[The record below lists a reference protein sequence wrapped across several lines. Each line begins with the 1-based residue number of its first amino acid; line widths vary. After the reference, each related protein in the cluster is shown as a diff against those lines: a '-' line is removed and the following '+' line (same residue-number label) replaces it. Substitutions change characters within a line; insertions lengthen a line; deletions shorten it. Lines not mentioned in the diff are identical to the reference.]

1 MLGTG
6 IPSVPPFRLRL
17 RALSQKGHRNLRI
30 LLLGLNYT
38 PELTG
43 IGKYS
48 GEMMEWLAGRGHEV
62 RVVTT
67 PPYYPAWRVG
77 EDYSWW
83 KYRKEISPN
92 GVQIYRC
99 PLWVPSRPSGI
110 SRMVHLG
117 SFATSSLPVMLALAG
132 WRPHVVLTVE
142 PAFFCAPSTVLTAA
156 IAGAAA
162 WLHVQDFEIDAA
174 FGLGLLPAEGA
185 IHNFAL
191 AYERLV
197 MRGFDRVSSISSN
210 MVKRLAE
217 KGVPKHKREHFP
229 NWVDIDSIRPLEGP
243 NQIRRELG
251 IGDQQIVLLYSG
263 NLGVKQGLEMLP
275 QLAQQLHDDPR
286 LHFVFCGDGAFRPQL
301 EQMTTALHNVS
312 LLPLQPLDK
321 LNELLSAA
329 DIHLLPQ
336 KEDAAALVMPSKLT
350 GMLASGRP
358 VIATASPGT
367 QVAEAVSGCGI
378 NVAPGDLDAL
388 VAAVLKLAANA
399 QLRKEMGRAARLF
412 AEETLGREQ
421 VLRRFEAA
429 MQGLLSSKKAI
440 AVPAAVSPEPPLPRP
455 E

>member
-1 MLGTG
+1 M
-6 IPSVPPFRLRL
+6 
-17 RALSQKGHRNLRI
+17 RI

-67 PPYYPAWRVG
+67 PPYYPAWKVR

-83 KYRKEISPN
+83 KYRKEVSPAS
-92 GVQIYRC
+92 VHIYRC

-117 SFATSSLPVMLALAG
+117 SFATSSLPVMLAMVG
-132 WRPHVVLTVE
+132 WRPDVVLTVE
-142 PAFFCAPSTVLTAA
+142 PAFFCAPSTILTALLS
-156 IAGAAA
+156 GAAA

-174 FGLGLLPAEGA
+174 FDLGLLPAAGA

-229 NWVDIDSIRPLEGP
+229 NWVDIDSIRPLDGP

-251 IGDQQIVLLYSG
+251 IDDDQIVLLYSG
-263 NLGVKQGLEMLP
+263 NLGVKQGFEMLP
-275 QLAQQLHDDPR
+275 QLAQQLHDDLR

-301 EQMTTALHNVS
+301 ERMTAGLGNVS
-312 LLPLQPLDK
+312 LLPLQPLEK
-321 LNELLSAA
+321 LNELLNAA

-336 KEDAAALVMPSKLT
+336 KEGAAALVMPSKLT

-367 QVAEAVSGCGI
+367 QVADAVSGCGI
-378 NVAPGDLDAL
+378 NIAPGDPNALLDA
-388 VAAVLKLAANA
+388 VLALASNA
-399 QLRKEMGRAARLF
+399 TLRRELGLAARLF
-412 AEETLGREQ
+412 AEENLGREQ

-429 MQGLLSSKKAI
+429 MQSLLTSKTAI
-440 AVPAAVSPEPPLPRP
+440 PVPSAARPEPHSPNP

>member
-1 MLGTG
+1 
-6 IPSVPPFRLRL
+6 
-17 RALSQKGHRNLRI
+17 LRI

-67 PPYYPAWRVG
+67 PPYYPAWKVR

-83 KYRKEISPN
+83 KYRKEVSPAS
-92 GVQIYRC
+92 VHIYRC

-117 SFATSSLPVMLALAG
+117 SFATSSLPVMLAMAG
-132 WRPHVVLTVE
+132 WRPDVVLTVE
-142 PAFFCAPSTVLTAA
+142 PAFFCAPSTILTALLS
-156 IAGAAA
+156 GAAA

-174 FGLGLLPAEGA
+174 FNLGLLPAAGA

-229 NWVDIDSIRPLEGP
+229 NWVDIDSIRPLDGP

-251 IGDQQIVLLYSG
+251 IDDDQIVLLYSG
-263 NLGVKQGLEMLP
+263 NLGVKQGFEMLL
-275 QLAQQLHDDPR
+275 QLAQQLHDDLR

-301 EQMTTALHNVS
+301 ERMTAGLGNVS
-312 LLPLQPLDK
+312 LLPLQPLEK
-321 LNELLSAA
+321 LNELLNAA

-336 KEDAAALVMPSKLT
+336 KEGAAALVMPSKLT

-367 QVAEAVSGCGI
+367 QVADAVSGCGI
-378 NVAPGDLDAL
+378 NIAPGDPNALLDA
-388 VAAVLKLAANA
+388 VLALASNA
-399 QLRKEMGRAARLF
+399 TLRRELGLAARLF
-412 AEETLGREQ
+412 AEENLGREQ

-429 MQGLLSSKKAI
+429 MQSLLTSKTAI
-440 AVPAAVSPEPPLPRP
+440 PVPSAARPEPHSPNP

>member
-1 MLGTG
+1 M
-6 IPSVPPFRLRL
+6 
-17 RALSQKGHRNLRI
+17 RI

-67 PPYYPAWRVG
+67 PPYYPAWKVR

-83 KYRKEISPN
+83 KYRKEVSLA
-92 GVQIYRC
+92 GVVIYRC

-132 WRPHVVLTVE
+132 WRPDVVLTVE
-142 PAFFCAPSTVLTAA
+142 PAFFCAPTTILTAFLS
-156 IAGAAA
+156 GAAA

-174 FGLGLLPAEGA
+174 FDLGLLPAAGA

-191 AYERLV
+191 TYERLV

-210 MVKRLAE
+210 MVKRLAD
-217 KGVPKHKREHFP
+217 KGVRKDQTELFP
-229 NWVDIDSIRPLEGP
+229 NWVDIDSIRPLDGP

-251 IGDQQIVLLYSG
+251 LGDDQIVLLYSG

-275 QLAQQLHDDPR
+275 PLAQRLQDDPR

-301 EQMTTALHNVS
+301 EQMTAGLQNVT
-312 LLPLQPLDK
+312 LLPLQPLEK

-388 VAAVLKLAANA
+388 HKAVLTLAGDAS
-399 QLRKEMGRAARLF
+399 LRKEMGRAARLY
-412 AEETLGREQ
+412 AQENLGREQ

-429 MQGLLSSKKAI
+429 MQGLLRSKKAI
-440 AVPAAVSPEPPLPRP
+440 AVPAAARPEPPFPRP

>member
-1 MLGTG
+1 
-6 IPSVPPFRLRL
+6 
-17 RALSQKGHRNLRI
+17 LRI

-67 PPYYPAWRVG
+67 PPYYPAWKVR

-83 KYRKEISPN
+83 KYRKEVSPAS
-92 GVQIYRC
+92 VHIYRC

-117 SFATSSLPVMLALAG
+117 SFATSSLPVMLAMAG
-132 WRPHVVLTVE
+132 WRPDVVLTVE
-142 PAFFCAPSTVLTAA
+142 PAFFCAPSTILTALLS
-156 IAGAAA
+156 GAAA

-174 FGLGLLPAEGA
+174 FDLGLLPAAGA

-229 NWVDIDSIRPLEGP
+229 NWVDIDSIRPLDGP

-251 IGDQQIVLLYSG
+251 IDDDQIVLLYSG
-263 NLGVKQGLEMLP
+263 NLGVKQGFEMLL
-275 QLAQQLHDDPR
+275 QLAQQLHDDLR

-301 EQMTTALHNVS
+301 ERMTAGLGNVS
-312 LLPLQPLDK
+312 LLPLQPLEK
-321 LNELLSAA
+321 LNELLNAA

-336 KEDAAALVMPSKLT
+336 KEGAAALVMPSKLT

-367 QVAEAVSGCGI
+367 QVADAVSGCGI
-378 NVAPGDLDAL
+378 NIAPGDPNALLDA
-388 VAAVLKLAANA
+388 VLALASNA
-399 QLRKEMGRAARLF
+399 TLRRELGLAARLF
-412 AEETLGREQ
+412 AEENLGREQ

-429 MQGLLSSKKAI
+429 MQSLLTSKTAI
-440 AVPAAVSPEPPLPRP
+440 PVPSAARPEPHSPNP

>member
-1 MLGTG
+1 
-6 IPSVPPFRLRL
+6 
-17 RALSQKGHRNLRI
+17 LRI

-67 PPYYPAWRVG
+67 PPYYPAWKVR

-83 KYRKEISPN
+83 KYRKEVSPAS
-92 GVQIYRC
+92 VHIYRC

-117 SFATSSLPVMLALAG
+117 SFATSSLPVMLAMVG
-132 WRPHVVLTVE
+132 WRPDVVLTVE
-142 PAFFCAPSTVLTAA
+142 PAFFCAPSTILTALLS
-156 IAGAAA
+156 GAAA

-174 FGLGLLPAEGA
+174 FDLGLLPAAGA

-229 NWVDIDSIRPLEGP
+229 NWVDIDSIRPLDGP

-251 IGDQQIVLLYSG
+251 IDDDQIVLLYSG
-263 NLGVKQGLEMLP
+263 NLGVKQGFEMLP
-275 QLAQQLHDDPR
+275 QLAQQLHDDLR

-301 EQMTTALHNVS
+301 ERMTAGLGNVS
-312 LLPLQPLDK
+312 LLPLQPLEK
-321 LNELLSAA
+321 LNELLNAA

-336 KEDAAALVMPSKLT
+336 KEGAAALVMPSKLT

-367 QVAEAVSGCGI
+367 QVADAVSGCGI
-378 NVAPGDLDAL
+378 NIAPGDPNALLDA
-388 VAAVLKLAANA
+388 VLALASNA
-399 QLRKEMGRAARLF
+399 TLRRELGLAARLF
-412 AEETLGREQ
+412 AEENLGREQ

-429 MQGLLSSKKAI
+429 MQSLLTSKTAI
-440 AVPAAVSPEPPLPRP
+440 PVPSAARPEPHSPNP